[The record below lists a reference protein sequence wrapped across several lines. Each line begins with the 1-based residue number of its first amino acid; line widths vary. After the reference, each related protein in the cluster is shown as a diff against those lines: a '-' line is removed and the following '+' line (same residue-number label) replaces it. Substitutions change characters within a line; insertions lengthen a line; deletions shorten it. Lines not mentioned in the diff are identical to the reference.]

1 MDLRVPP
8 EFVGVLVTCSVYP
21 PQFFVV
27 QEQKISTKLQ
37 NVIEI
42 VYWLL
47 VVLSSYLIYPL
58 WDTSVLT
65 VVQSFEKITVFF
77 PVNNC
82 PTGRFG
88 TSVYNTRF

>member
-8 EFVGVLVTCSVYP
+8 EFVGVLVTCSVYLLRL
-21 PQFFVV
+21 FVI
-27 QEQKISTKLQ
+27 QEQKISTKIQ

-47 VVLSSYLIYPL
+47 VVLSSCLIYPL
-58 WDTSVLT
+58 LDTSVLT

-77 PVNNC
+77 PMNNC